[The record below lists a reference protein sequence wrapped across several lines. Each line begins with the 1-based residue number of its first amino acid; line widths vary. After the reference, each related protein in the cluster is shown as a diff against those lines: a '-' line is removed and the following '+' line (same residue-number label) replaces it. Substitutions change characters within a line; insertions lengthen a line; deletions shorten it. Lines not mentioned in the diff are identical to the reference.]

1 MYTINGKKRDKTV
14 LSVECTVVSCLKINA
29 RGGSFGFL
37 FFSSLPSLF

>member
-14 LSVECTVVSCLKINA
+14 LSVECTVVSCLKNA